1 MYIYLSKS
9 IYIFQYLS
17 ICIYSYIDI
26 LCQSFLILSS
36 FRGAIYLFIYLS
48 FYLSIYNI
56 LLSFSGS
63 ISKYSIKFKHFEL
76 IWWKYKRKV
85 WNRNFSLPIDIF
97 QFSLLEVELPYE
109 PSFLSVRSIGSPVCL
124 SVGRSVC
131 QNFPIFFPPLD

>member
-1 MYIYLSKS
+1 MFQSKTGNQEVILKNSDLAIFFNHPVPLFLTILIPADIPFSVHYMYIYLSKS

-76 IWWKYKRKV
+76 I
-85 WNRNFSLPIDIF
+85 
-97 QFSLLEVELPYE
+97 
-109 PSFLSVRSIGSPVCL
+109 
-124 SVGRSVC
+124 
-131 QNFPIFFPPLD
+131 